1 MLFDL
6 NNENKVYLMEENTKI
21 DKIIIYAPIIVIVVC
36 SLLSILFTLLLGV
49 YAYIPV
55 LLIYW
60 GILALFIIL
69 KKNTKNM
76 IKRWLQPS
84 KGNILWSILPF
95 FFAIMTIPML
105 IINWHFLANLE
116 ILIPLII
123 FTAINPFMEEF
134 FWRGLLLDVFDKWP
148 IWSKVLYSS
157 VLFTMNH
164 PLVIGIFSIA
174 NRMVI
179 FLFTTLILSTIFA
192 IVYIKTS
199 TLRWLILAHML
210 MDFLGISIVV
220 FLNYYIPEGIAL
232 W

>member
-1 MLFDL
+1 
-6 NNENKVYLMEENTKI
+6 
-21 DKIIIYAPIIVIVVC
+21 
-36 SLLSILFTLLLGV
+36 
-49 YAYIPV
+49 
-55 LLIYW
+55 
-60 GILALFIIL
+60 
-69 KKNTKNM
+69 M

-116 ILIPLII
+116 VLIPLII
-123 FTAINPFMEEF
+123 FTAINPFMEGF
-134 FWRGLLLDVFDKWP
+134 FWRGLILDTLEKRPFWA
-148 IWSKVLYSS
+148 KVLYSS
-157 VLFTMNH
+157 VIFTLIH

-179 FLFTTLILSTIFA
+179 FLFTTLFLSIIFA

-199 TLRWLILAHML
+199 SLRWLILAHL
-210 MDFLGISIVV
+210 LLDFLGISTAV
-220 FLNYYIPEGIAL
+220 FLNYYIPEGLAL